1 MSSSIADILGLLLG
15 AVVFN
20 GIGFLFLRWP
30 AAGAKSLES
39 LQDDGLMPF
48 QGYRITIWTARLFG
62 LEMAVGGLGCTA
74 VLVYAI
80 VVGITGSNQ

>member
-1 MSSSIADILGLLLG
+1 MPTSLADLLGLVLL

-30 AAGAKSLES
+30 AAGAKSLKS

-48 QGYRITIWTARLFG
+48 QGYRITIWTARLLG
-62 LEMAVGGLGCTA
+62 VEMAVGGLGCTA